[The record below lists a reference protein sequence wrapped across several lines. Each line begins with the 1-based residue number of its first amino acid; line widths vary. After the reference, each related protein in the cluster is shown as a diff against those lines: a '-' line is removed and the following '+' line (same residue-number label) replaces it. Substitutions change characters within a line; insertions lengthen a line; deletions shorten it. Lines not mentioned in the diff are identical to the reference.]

1 MRLSRKSPV
10 TQARPR
16 CFVFRSV
23 SCCLPQPRMHS
34 IAAPAGLGKPV
45 AQVPGAVAVDG
56 AASAL
61 AGRGRDVLL
70 VDVRR
75 HSAGPQGDDAVR
87 SVVCLIL
94 VGTDA
99 MLGSFTLSL
108 SDAVRGA
115 AFHGAVRLADLA
127 GDRRAFPQRLQ
138 GDRRPQ
144 RCINFPSCPF
154 AHGLLRPSIEWQSG
168 RPPTTLPFQMPGP
181 FRFGC
186 PSELAS
192 PCARRPRQHAG
203 RDGRMVRPG
212 AEPKNVAI

>member
-1 MRLSRKSPV
+1 MLWPSMALRRLLPVVVGTFFWLMCGVTPLARKA
-10 TQARPR
+10 TT
-16 CFVFRSV
+16 RS
-23 SCCLPQPRMHS
+23 
-34 IAAPAGLGKPV
+34 
-45 AQVPGAVAVDG
+45 AVWYALSS
-56 AASAL
+56 SAL
-61 AGRGRDVLL
+61 MRC
-70 VDVRR
+70 
-75 HSAGPQGDDAVR
+75 SAR
-87 SVVCLIL
+87 
-94 VGTDA
+94 
-99 MLGSFTLSL
+99 FTLSL